1 MTELTDLQATFGV
14 RYNLTLIGPHGEMKV
29 ISSPAVQT
37 ITMDPAEI
45 SNLPYPKKLNIL
57 SNAAEIKLQE
67 VHDSEGYG
75 LWPWEKK
82 TPDGPPSDNDDDED
96 VRTEDV
102 VEEAREQL
110 TRKPVRFTGGDAD
123 EDVDYADSAA
133 HAVTPG
139 LMAVVEFVSDTAETP
154 YLGGSFW

>member
-82 TPDGPPSDNDDDED
+82 TPDGPPS
-96 VRTEDV
+96 
-102 VEEAREQL
+102 EATPAPEA
-110 TRKPVRFTGGDAD
+110 TTIPAPPIF
-123 EDVDYADSAA
+123 SA
-133 HAVTPG
+133 
-139 LMAVVEFVSDTAETP
+139 EFVDNGVMPVYVKLESVSDQM
-154 YLGGSFW
+154 LSG